1 MLLLED
7 FMLSYHAIQWISRP
21 DGQPAV
27 RMIDQR
33 LIPQAIEYL
42 DYTDYRAVAAAIRDM
57 VIRGAPAIGLAA
69 GYGMALAAAYG
80 PKDLP
85 GLRLTLHHAADTLK
99 ASRPTA
105 VNLAWAVDRLLAR
118 LADPNLKTADAVR
131 TAAVFEAQAIDSENM
146 QMDLDM
152 AKHAFPLIPDDANIY
167 HHCNTGPLATGG
179 YGSALGVIRYAHE
192 QGKRV
197 HAFVDE
203 TRPRLQG
210 ARLTAWEL
218 QQMGV
223 PFTVVPD
230 GASGHFMRTRKID
243 LCVVGCDRVAANGD
257 TANKIGTYNLAL
269 AAKAHGVPF
278 YIAGPTSTVDLATPT
293 GDAIP
298 IEERPA
304 DEVTHFAGVRVTP
317 EGAAVANPS
326 FDVTPAAYI
335 TGIITEKGVAYPP
348 FVESL
353 AVFLK

>member
-1 MLLLED
+1 MLA
-7 FMLSYHAIQWISRP
+7 YRAIEWRE
-21 DGQPAV
+21 GVV
-27 RMIDQR
+27 RMLDQR
-33 LIPQAIEYL
+33 YIPQDIIYI
-42 DYTDYRAVAAAIRDM
+42 DYTDYRALAAAIRDM

-69 GYGMALAAAYG
+69 GYGLALAAFHG
-80 PKDLP
+80 PQDAP
-85 GLRLTLHHAADTLK
+85 GVRAVLAHAADTLV

-105 VNLAWAVDRLLAR
+105 VNLSWATARVMRR
-118 LADPNLKTADAVR
+118 LADPALHSAADLR
-131 TAAVFEAQAIDSENM
+131 AAALAEAQAIDAENM
-146 QMDLDM
+146 QMDRDM
-152 AKHAFPLIPDDANIY
+152 ARHALALIPPEANIY

-179 YGSALGVIRYAHE
+179 YGSALGVIHYAHE
-192 QGKRV
+192 QGRRV
-197 HAFVDE
+197 HVYVDE

-257 TANKIGTYNLAL
+257 AANKIGTYNLAL

-278 YIAGPTSTVDLATPT
+278 YVVGPTSTIDLATPT

-304 DEVTHFAGVRVTP
+304 HEVSHIMDVALTP
-317 EGAAVANPS
+317 SGAAVANPA
-326 FDVTPAAYI
+326 FDVTPAAFI
-335 TGIITEKGVAYPP
+335 TAIITERGVAYPP
-348 FVESL
+348 FVDSL
-353 AVFLK
+353 ASWLAHV